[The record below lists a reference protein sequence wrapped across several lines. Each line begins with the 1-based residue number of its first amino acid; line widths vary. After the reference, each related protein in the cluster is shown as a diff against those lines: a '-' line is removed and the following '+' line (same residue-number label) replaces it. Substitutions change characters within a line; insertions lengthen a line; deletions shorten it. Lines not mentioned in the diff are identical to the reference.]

1 MLDFTIPA
9 TAPRARRVP
18 RCCGSATGATGATAA
33 QRAQR
38 VRRVRLRRPSA
49 PWCGRSRHEDPIVT
63 NSGTAE
69 AAVLDFTIPSG
80 NTGAAGIA
88 DVLAANND
96 TDQATAADT
105 AVTFANTLTTSGTA
119 ISHTPGSADVTIN
132 TEGVYPRS
140 RQRRRDAGGSPPET
154 LTFTATLN
162 GTDVPGATRFAYLQ
176 HGRRRPGY
184 GLFSACP
191 SR

>member
-1 MLDFTIPA
+1 M
-9 TAPRARRVP
+9 
-18 RCCGSATGATGATAA
+18 
-33 QRAQR
+33 
-38 VRRVRLRRPSA
+38 
-49 PWCGRSRHEDPIVT
+49 T

-132 TEGVYPRS
+132 TEGVY
-140 RQRRRDAGGSPPET
+140 QVTFNAVATLDAGGSPPET

-176 HGRRRPGY
+176 HGQRDQY
-184 GLFSACP
+184 ACLQRAHHGDRLRLP
-191 SR
+191 P

>member
-1 MLDFTIPA
+1 MSA
-9 TAPRARRVP
+9 GAP
-18 RCCGSATGATGATAA
+18 GTN
-33 QRAQR
+33 
-38 VRRVRLRRPSA
+38 
-49 PWCGRSRHEDPIVT
+49 PIVT

-132 TEGVYPRS
+132 TEGVY
-140 RQRRRDAGGSPPET
+140 QVTFNAVATLDAGGSPPET

-162 GTDVPGATRFAYLQ
+162 GTDVPGATASHIYNTASETSTLV
-176 HGRRRPGY
+176 
-184 GLFSACP
+184 FSVPITVTTAP
-191 SR
+191 ATLNVEASAAGFTINDADISVLRLGNTP